1 MPDAVSVAKHIQ
13 GVDAACFRRMRK
25 LPAVI
30 CLQDTRS
37 IAEEQNRPFEKVYGG
52 KAAVF
57 LICIEKPFPGR
68 FLYDRI
74 LIEFLPILAGIT
86 GIRHIFDIHL
96 PFFADRV
103 GVSYVPVC
111 LDFFFVDSGFFLNPR
126 RTNTRY
132 REPG

>member
-1 MPDAVSVAKHIQ
+1 MPRCPRSDQFVPDAVSVAKHIQ

-37 IAEEQNRPFEKVYGG
+37 IAEEQNRPLEEVYGG

-57 LICIEKPFPGR
+57 LICTEKPFPGR

-74 LIEFLPILAGIT
+74 LIEFLPS
-86 GIRHIFDIHL
+86 L
-96 PFFADRV
+96 P
-103 GVSYVPVC
+103 
-111 LDFFFVDSGFFLNPR
+111 
-126 RTNTRY
+126 
-132 REPG
+132 E